1 MNTRLL
7 LALLASALS
16 VSAQTTAFG
25 TKVTEAAPAATTAAS
40 PAAPTAGTPAAS
52 APAATTPAPAAKP
65 KSADDDVDN
74 SVVITPFRALTPP
87 DAKTTR
93 TFQLSKMNKLG
104 FTETTKELQRLY
116 SAFAT
121 QRIVDGSPNGSSK
134 ATGYLTSV
142 NYSLIQDLGDNRFLA
157 KAAWPAAGPNEVLA
171 AGVDTMAILLLDHP
185 IKVGEIGHCTGMH
198 VGTVSLLFTA
208 SFPPLTGKRLTLRR
222 EAFVECNTLEE
233 SPAGLQKFVD
243 KIMHGA
249 EVSVTTNEMITC
261 KKCGGLGFTSEKVKG
276 SLTEKHI
283 NCSACDGAKSVA
295 LPTETKII
303 P

>member
-1 MNTRLL
+1 MNMRLL

-25 TKVTEAAPAATTAAS
+25 TKTADAAPAAAPATA
-40 PAAPTAGTPAAS
+40 PAAG
-52 APAATTPAPAAKP
+52 APAATAPAATATAPATKP
-65 KSADDDVDN
+65 KAADDEVDN

-104 FTETTKELQRLY
+104 FTETSKELQRLF

-121 QRIVDGSPNGSSK
+121 QRIIDGSPNGSSK
-134 ATGYLTSV
+134 ATGYLASI

-171 AGVDTMAILLLDHP
+171 AGVDTMAILLLDKP
-185 IKVGEIGHCTGMH
+185 AKVGDTGKISGMH
-198 VGTVSLLFTA
+198 VGTVALLFTA
-208 SFPPLTGKRLTLRR
+208 NYPPLVGKRFTLRR
-222 EAFVECNTLEE
+222 EAFVECATLEDT
-233 SPAGLQKFVD
+233 PAALQKFVEEVNA
-243 KIMHGA
+243 GA
-249 EVSVTTNEMITC
+249 DLSVTTNEQVPC
-261 KKCGGLGFTSEKVKG
+261 KKCGGLGFTREAQKGQLLDKRIPCADCASSGKV
-276 SLTEKHI
+276 I
-283 NCSACDGAKSVA
+283 ISV
-295 LPTETKII
+295 ETKFA